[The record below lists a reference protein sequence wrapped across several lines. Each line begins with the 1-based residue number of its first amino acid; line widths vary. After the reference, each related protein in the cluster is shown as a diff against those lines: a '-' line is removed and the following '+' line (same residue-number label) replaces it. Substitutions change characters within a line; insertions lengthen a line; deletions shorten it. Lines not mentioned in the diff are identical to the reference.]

1 MPPSARPNSTC
12 SGSEEQLSAAHL
24 RLARTYVECL
34 PYHEVIKRYDKPETV
49 FYIDPPYWDCEGYYG
64 KGIFSREDFAVLAGL
79 LAGIKGKFILSLND
93 TPGVRETFA
102 ASPLKLRRS
111 TIPAATAGTSGR
123 RNC

>member
-1 MPPSARPNSTC
+1 M
-12 SGSEEQLSAAHL
+12 
-24 RLARTYVECL
+24 ECL

-102 ASPLKLRRS
+102 GFTLETAEVNYTCSNGRNIKSPELL
-111 TIPAATAGTSGR
+111 I
-123 RNC
+123 RNF